1 MDSTLFAII
10 IYVTGLGIG
19 FLWGYEKRKE
29 EEENK

>member
-10 IYVTGLGIG
+10 IYITGLGIG

-29 EEENK
+29 DENK